1 MANKKTVLDILINT
15 KLMGDASG
23 MTSAVKEVEAALD
36 RMNGAGLE
44 KVTKRSMESVKA
56 VKELQKSIIDS
67 AYYGDELGQ
76 VLSTRIKL
84 NKIQDARKELN
95 RMNEGFST
103 SVSWATRL
111 GETIANTFRY
121 QIVNNFTDQ
130 LLTGIGEVRDYLEEI
145 DNQINHIQIVSGK
158 SASAMAGFKKQAEL
172 SAGALGKQTKDYL
185 EAAQIYFQ
193 QGLSQKEV
201 TARTDATIK
210 AANISGQ
217 SVKETA
223 DQITAVLNGF
233 QIEASKINTTLDMMS
248 ALGAST
254 ASDFEELSKASQK
267 VASAAHSANIPLE
280 STLSMLT
287 TMVSVTR
294 EAPESIGTSLN
305 AIIGRFNKLGF
316 YKGAATSTIEGV
328 LKASHSGLS
337 IFKEENGQIKNME
350 VFLNELSEKWKELDS
365 NQQKAITS
373 ALAGTRQANRLMAL
387 LNNWD
392 TYLENKK
399 IAANSQGTTEAQQDV
414 YMRSIEAMKN
424 TMESAKNVMWS
435 KVFDT
440 SNLKDFYKILTDIY
454 ETTGNVIRS
463 FGGLGGVI
471 TRLGGLLAPIA
482 VKYLSPLAANAVGD
496 VATLGQKKEEN
507 LAQNAATRELQGQ
520 FNEIFK
526 TKIKLLTA
534 EERANSL
541 TEEQNAQYG
550 EMERKMARLVELHR
564 QIELSKKNQIAFG
577 DYTKDEISTF
587 SNLAEKLNSSKI
599 LTQYNSSKAS
609 AASYGAKIF
618 SQLHQ
623 FNIRGLQRYYDPD
636 DPNNTEID
644 YNRNYFNKVRDK
656 LEAKYDLAPGR
667 IGAKANID
675 KTLAAIYETD
685 PKMSGTQKEALRTL
699 LQAMKGYES
708 ALIDSEKQERS
719 IQEENFKRKH
729 ALELLTGDL
738 DNIPK
743 DQAKRYGDIIG
754 MATATRQ
761 NTGVDARGMIS
772 ADIIQSGDKY
782 NNLSASEQA
791 VIQQWLENL
800 DYKTSEMSD
809 KIKSFLVSRISHVSH
824 ENAEIEIAGNKAE
837 RDLQKENISSKDLEG
852 EHRRGKLVSDT
863 QKAISIGAAAIAT
876 FTGLTAAVKAYG
888 DESLSTQEKVQGM
901 VSAIGSTATSLG
913 STLMFLGGP
922 LVGGITMGL
931 GVLASTILPILIEKF
946 HLFEDSVESTNTRI
960 KSLKTSMTDATST
973 VQQQITDL
981 KNVTNLYTRLAKK
994 YNEQAFVYSELTE
1007 QEKSQYDQ
1015 VADYVKNYA
1024 PELIAYYDREGKAV
1038 LNLSKYYDA
1047 ATISQKNYL
1056 DKQVEQNQ
1064 ITTYSGLQE
1073 QAGDMGNALIGNY
1086 GASQQ
1091 KIKELQTNIYKLQQ
1105 DSLQNGKDHTKE
1117 LEKQNEKL
1125 AEYKTNISTIAETWS
1140 KLVSNAIVMGQ
1151 KSYGDL
1157 TDDEQNMMLSLAS
1170 YSSYLSQES
1179 QYTDTNAFMSKV
1191 KEIQNAYAALSEE
1204 TRNAFMSLD
1213 ESIRQSVLSMAM
1225 NLQLGGEQLSQYLT
1239 EMQDEGLFLS
1249 GEFLDTYAK
1258 DSQRN
1263 SRKQALA
1270 DKAAAEKDL
1279 AKAQANLGE
1288 QSEYEDYAGTAGS
1301 GITGESASQNA
1312 DAVIE
1317 ANNRIIEANSALA
1330 QSAYDVNLAYVE
1342 WTNKMVEIAESSPE
1356 NYNKIIDSVKSVN
1369 EELLAAQQELEEAK
1383 TAAAE
1388 AEEAKRQ
1395 KIGADAV
1402 KSTQTL
1408 EDAQLRAAQS
1418 KYDSI
1423 EKRQQSLYAALYA
1436 NDTSYYDA
1444 WTKQNYYAIT
1454 KISDL
1459 YGVDAKDYR
1468 TYAEYK
1474 SAIDEAMAI
1483 SKQYWATLAN
1493 KGIAE
1498 AEKELTKNQMV
1509 QALRRATLSEN
1520 AYERE
1525 AAVAALAYEE
1535 IGESDKAQKLLA
1547 LSNLDKQLAAAESAA
1562 SGQIT
1567 MTEAEYN
1574 DMAKL
1579 LNSYVTQAGSVLN
1592 SFGANFVPQIM
1603 GNVSAGAAGVQSIK
1617 NAREAVSKA
1626 MTDLEKD
1633 SKKDLNAEQKS
1644 KFEALKK
1651 SLNDRLTQDLEAL
1664 TSTFNFNVG
1673 GGFELPGYK
1682 DLPSFS
1688 EVDNS
1693 DPSAGG
1699 GGKDKKAK
1707 DNEWTKE
1714 IDPLRRY
1721 TEAIKELDFQIKR
1734 LEQDRAMLYG
1744 TDYLNNLKQSE
1755 ELQKKDIEAMKLKL
1769 QASKMVAQQRLA
1781 DANALAAAL
1790 GVGQMQTDSN
1800 GLIANYNE
1808 VVQALIDK
1816 AGALDS
1822 EGREAFGKQAD
1833 KLIDY
1838 MDKYVKYANEIP
1850 EELESSIAESLN
1862 KLDDAIQSRIE
1873 YPIKIAIEAREK
1885 DRNIIDFLET
1895 AGKLN
1900 RGDINVSVGVSANGA
1915 RLKSL
1920 KHQLDDIVSS
1930 VGLDGSKLFSDVDGI
1945 KSASKRLAALRQQQD
1960 NIMSVGKSLSSII
1973 ESLEKSLVS
1982 TFDTATKA
1990 LDDAF
1995 SKLSAVDNLYNKTL
2009 STMEALNTNTVE
2021 AVQKINDRLDANANY
2036 KISEL
2041 QKQAEVLANI
2051 RNSFT
2056 HGSNEWVAANAKLLA
2071 NVEAQLKLQQEII
2084 DRQKKL
2090 ATAAIKE
2097 QKDEIAKQMFG
2108 GYTADE
2114 VKTKLKELTDERDRY
2129 LAAERR
2135 IYLTNQLSNTIE
2147 KDTEKYK
2154 NNPTAQAKLK
2164 DFWKKELTYLN
2175 SKEKLKQADIDLSN
2189 KQYALLKAY
2198 IDLQESYENKKYTKV
2213 LQRDSSGNYGY
2224 IYQQDSSNQDAANQ
2238 KYQKAIDDYYQWVS
2252 KRMDTIRSE
2261 SVNLQT
2267 SAIDDIAKSAT
2278 RYQSGQISK
2287 EKFEEQVQSIQE
2299 KLSKKLQEN
2308 ADELKSL
2315 KKDLVGTTELQG
2327 MSSNGMTQEL
2337 DEMISNL
2344 INGAGENFKDFYERA
2359 TGKKIDDVAKSI
2371 NNNGITNMNEDWSK
2385 FFTMMENGNAK
2396 VGAIADG
2403 IDKFMPYIEEY
2414 KLSLN
2419 KMNETLERIVTEQLP
2434 SITAG
2439 ITENTTSLNADHLKE
2454 LNTAVEEL
2462 KTLFY
2467 DHKDEWINLVN
2478 SAAALIKAI
2487 EGKAS
2492 AIDGSN
2498 VYNDA
2503 TSNLTS
2509 AKKYGKIG
2517 VGVTGEVAEKLSSL
2531 DATDLG
2537 TMLAANNVAD
2547 IQELV
2552 AKANANTMLIPQAMM
2567 SKLAE
2572 DTDKL
2577 SKQVTIQAS
2586 FPNATM
2592 HQEIEAAFN
2601 SLINN
2606 TSQYLGKK

>member
-1 MANKKTVLDILINT
+1 
-15 KLMGDASG
+15 MGDASG

-44 KVTKRSMESVKA
+44 KVTKRSKESVKA
-56 VKELQKSIIDS
+56 IKELQKGIIDS
-67 AYYGDELGQ
+67 SYYGDELGE

-84 NKIQDARKELN
+84 NKIQNARKELN
-95 RMNEGFST
+95 RLTESFTT

-121 QIVNNFTDQ
+121 QIVNNFTDE
-130 LLTGIGEVRDYLEEI
+130 LLQGIGEVRDYLEEI

-201 TARTDATIK
+201 TARTNATIK

-233 QIEASKINTTLDMMS
+233 QVEASKINTTLDMMS

-316 YKGAATSTIEGV
+316 YKGAATSSIESV

-424 TMESAKNVMWS
+424 TMESAKNAMWN

-440 SNLKDFYKILTDIY
+440 SNLKDLYKLLTDIY
-454 ETTGNVIRS
+454 DVTGNVVRS
-463 FGGLGGVI
+463 FGGLGGVL
-471 TRLGGLLAPIA
+471 TRLGGLLGPIA
-482 VKYLSPLAANAVGD
+482 VKYLSPLAANAVGNA
-496 VATLGQKKEEN
+496 VSSLNKTSANE
-507 LAQNAATRELQGQ
+507 AQNAATRELQEQ
-520 FNEIFK
+520 FNELFK
-526 TKIKLLTA
+526 TKVKLLTA
-534 EERANSL
+534 EERTNSL
-541 TEEQNAQYG
+541 TEEQNLQYG
-550 EMERKMARLVELHR
+550 EMEKKMVRMVELQR
-564 QIELSKKNQIAFG
+564 QIELSKKNQKVFSE
-577 DYTKDEISTF
+577 YTKDEIASF
-587 SNLAEKLNSSKI
+587 SLLAEKLNSSKI
-599 LTQYNSSKAS
+599 LNQYNSSKAS
-609 AASYGAKIF
+609 AASYGAKVY
-618 SQLHQ
+618 SQLQ
-623 FNIRGLQRYYDPD
+623 SFNFRGLQNYYDPD
-636 DPNNTEID
+636 DPNITEID
-644 YNRNYFNKVRDK
+644 YNREYFNAVKKK
-656 LEAKYDLAPGR
+656 LEDRYKLAPDR
-667 IGAKANID
+667 IGAKANVD
-675 KTLAAIYETD
+675 RTLGMMVEAD
-685 PKMSGTQKEALRTL
+685 PKMSGTHKEALRTL
-699 LQAMKGYES
+699 LLAMRSYES

-719 IQEENFKRKH
+719 IQEENFKRQH

-738 DNIPK
+738 RGISSEDSK
-743 DQAKRYGDIIG
+743 KYRDIIG
-754 MATATRQ
+754 MTTSLRGATSLSPREL
-761 NTGVDARGMIS
+761 IK
-772 ADIIQSGDKY
+772 ADLIQSGEKY
-782 NNLSASEQA
+782 NGLTAAEQE
-791 VIQQWLENL
+791 IIRQWLGNL
-800 DYKTSEMSD
+800 DYKTSEMSE
-809 KIKSFLVSRISHVSH
+809 KIKSFLTSRIAGISH
-824 ENAEIEIAGNKAE
+824 ENAEIDIAASKAQREMAADRTTPQDLAEDSNK
-837 RDLQKENISSKDLEG
+837 
-852 EHRRGKLVSDT
+852 GKLIVNT
-863 QKAISIGAAAIAT
+863 QKAISVGAAAVAT
-876 FTGLTAAVKAYG
+876 FTGLAAAVKAYG

-901 VSAIGSTATSLG
+901 TSAIGSSATSLG
-913 STLMFLGGP
+913 STLMFVGGP
-922 LVGGITMGL
+922 MMKIVGAVSMGL
-931 GVLASTILPILIEKF
+931 GILATTVLPFLIEKF
-946 HLFEDSVESTNTRI
+946 HLFEDAVESTNTRI
-960 KSLKTSMTDATST
+960 KSLKESMTSATSS

-1007 QEKSQYDQ
+1007 QERSQYDQ
-1015 VADYVKNYA
+1015 VADYIKNYA
-1024 PELIAYYDREGKAV
+1024 PELVAYYDKEGKAI

-1056 DKQVEQNQ
+1056 DKKVEANQ
-1064 ITTYSGLQE
+1064 ITTYSNLQD

-1091 KIKELQTNIYKLQQ
+1091 KITELQHNIYKLQQ

-1140 KLVSNAIVMGQ
+1140 KLVANAIVMGQ
-1151 KSYGDL
+1151 NSYGDL
-1157 TDDEQNMMLSLAS
+1157 TDDEQNMMLRLAS
-1170 YSSYLSQES
+1170 YSSYLTQES
-1179 QYTDTNAFMSKV
+1179 QYTDTNAFMKKV
-1191 KEIQNAYAALSEE
+1191 QEIQNAYASLTED
-1204 TRNAFMSLD
+1204 TRIAFMSLD
-1213 ESIRQSVLSMAM
+1213 EAIRQSVLSMAM
-1225 NLQLGGEQLSQYLT
+1225 NLQLSGEQLKNYLT
-1239 EMQDEGLFLS
+1239 EMQDESAFLS
-1249 GEFLDTYAK
+1249 GAFLDKYANA
-1258 DSQRN
+1258 SQRN
-1263 SRKQALA
+1263 SLA
-1270 DKAAAEKDL
+1270 EARGARSAAEQDYQS
-1279 AKAQANLGE
+1279 AQNAVNAAD
-1288 QSEYEDYAGTAGS
+1288 YDDYAGSAGS
-1301 GITGESASQNA
+1301 QIAGDTSAENA
-1312 DAVIE
+1312 EKASEASSRIVE
-1317 ANNRIIEANSALA
+1317 ANNAIA
-1330 QSAYDVNLAYVE
+1330 QSTYEVNLAYVE

-1356 NYNKIIDSVKSVN
+1356 NYNKIIDSVYSIN

-1395 KIGADAV
+1395 RIGEDAV
-1402 KSTQTL
+1402 KSTRTL

-1418 KYDSI
+1418 RYDSI

-1436 NDTSYYDA
+1436 NDASYYDA
-1444 WTKQNYYAIT
+1444 WLKQNYYATT
-1454 KISDL
+1454 KISEL

-1474 SAIDEAMAI
+1474 AAIDEATAI

-1509 QALRRATLSEN
+1509 QALRRAATSEN

-1525 AAVAALAYEE
+1525 AAIAALAYEE
-1535 IGESDKAQKLLA
+1535 IGQSDKAQKLLA
-1547 LSNLDKQLAAAESAA
+1547 LSNLDKQLAAAEGAA
-1562 SGQIT
+1562 NGQIT

-1579 LNSYVTQAGSVLN
+1579 LNSYVTQAGATLN

-1603 GNVSAGAAGVQSIK
+1603 GSVTAGAAGVQSIK
-1617 NAREAVSKA
+1617 NAREAVAKA
-1626 MTDLEKD
+1626 MSDLEKD

-1651 SLNDRLTQDLEAL
+1651 TLNDRLTQDLEAL
-1664 TSTFNFNVG
+1664 TSSFNFNIG
-1673 GGFELPGYK
+1673 GGFGIPDYK
-1682 DLPSFS
+1682 DIPSFS

-1693 DPSAGG
+1693 DPAAGGG
-1699 GGKDKKAK
+1699 GGKDKSPKE
-1707 DNEWTKE
+1707 NEWTKE

-1744 TDYLNNLKQSE
+1744 EDYLNNLKKSE

-1769 QASKMVAQQRLA
+1769 QASKLVAQQRLA
-1781 DANALAAAL
+1781 DANSLAAAL
-1790 GVGQMQTDSN
+1790 GVAPMQTDSN
-1800 GLIANYNE
+1800 GLIANYNDI
-1808 VVQALIDK
+1808 VQSLVDK
-1816 AGALDS
+1816 AKALDS
-1822 EGREAFGKQAD
+1822 ESREAFGKQAD
-1833 KLIDY
+1833 KLIDF

-1862 KLDDAIQSRIE
+1862 KLDDAIQNRIE
-1873 YPIKIAIEAREK
+1873 YPIKIAIEAKEK

-1900 RGDINVSVGVSANGA
+1900 RGNINVSVGVSANAA
-1915 RLKSL
+1915 RLSSL
-1920 KHQLDDIVSS
+1920 KQQLNDIVSS

-1945 KSASKRLAALRQQQD
+1945 KSASKRLAALRQQQE
-1960 NIMSVGKSLSSII
+1960 NIMSVGKNLASVIENMEKALS
-1973 ESLEKSLVS
+1973 S

-1995 SKLSAVDNLYNKTL
+1995 AKLTSVDNLYNKTL
-2009 STMEALNTNTVE
+2009 STMEALNTNSVE

-2041 QKQAEVLANI
+2041 QKQAETLTNI
-2051 RNSFT
+2051 RNMFT
-2056 HGSNEWVAANAKLLA
+2056 HGSNEWVVANAKLLA

-2097 QKDEIAKQMFG
+2097 QKDEIARQLFG
-2108 GYTADE
+2108 GYTAE
-2114 VKTKLKELTDERDRY
+2114 EMKAKLKELTDERDRY

-2154 NNPTAQAKLK
+2154 NNPSAQAKLK

-2198 IDLQESYENKKYTKV
+2198 IDLQEAYENKKYTKV

-2224 IYQQDSSNQDAANQ
+2224 IYQQDTSNREAAGQ

-2261 SVNLQT
+2261 SVNLQS
-2267 SAIDDIAKSAT
+2267 SAIEDVSKAAT
-2278 RYQSGQISK
+2278 RYQNGQISK
-2287 EKFEEQVQSIQE
+2287 EKFEEQVKSIQE
-2299 KLSKKLQEN
+2299 KLSKKLEEN
-2308 ADELKSL
+2308 ANELKSL

-2327 MSSNGMTQEL
+2327 MADKGMTKEL
-2337 DEMISNL
+2337 DNMISEL
-2344 INGAGENFKDFYERA
+2344 INGAGENFKDFYERT
-2359 TGKKIDDVAKSI
+2359 TGKKIDDVAKDI

-2385 FFTMMENGNAK
+2385 FFNIVESGNSK

-2403 IDKFMPYIEEY
+2403 INKFMPYIDEY
-2414 KLSLN
+2414 KASLAA
-2419 KMNETLERIVTEQLP
+2419 MNETLTKIATEQLP
-2434 SITAG
+2434 NITAG
-2439 ITENTTSLNADHLKE
+2439 IVENTSNLNANYLNE
-2454 LNTAVEEL
+2454 LNTAVKEL

-2487 EGKAS
+2487 EDKAS
-2492 AIDGSN
+2492 SIDGSN
-2498 VYNDA
+2498 AYSNA

-2517 VGVTGEVAEKLSSL
+2517 VGVTGEISDKLSTL
-2531 DATDLG
+2531 DNNDLN
-2537 TMLAANNVAD
+2537 TMLAANNVAS

-2552 AKANANTMLIPQAMM
+2552 NKANANTMLIPQAMLNKLV
-2567 SKLAE
+2567 SDSDKLA
-2572 DTDKL
+2572 
-2577 SKQVTIQAS
+2577 KQITIQAS

-2592 HQEIEAAFN
+2592 HEEIEAAFN